1 MYLGVAMLLLRHLAV
16 LFAFLAAFVRPAPAS
31 VFTPASP
38 ETRVGG
44 FEIASQLLV
53 GELGAASR
61 EQHQELGAAYDENAS
76 GYRFAAGGGGR
87 TTYEILDGV
96 RRSKA
101 AEIAGRTGI
110 EAEIEVAGRTVG
122 RETIPLDALRSP
134 KEAISTG
141 GSGLQRWLNTL
152 RQTLS
157 GSKPPPI
164 RVTPGTRG
172 TPIPDVRIE

>member
-1 MYLGVAMLLLRHLAV
+1 M
-16 LFAFLAAFVRPAPAS
+16 
-31 VFTPASP
+31 
-38 ETRVGG
+38 
-44 FEIASQLLV
+44 
-53 GELGAASR
+53 
-61 EQHQELGAAYDENAS
+61 
-76 GYRFAAGGGGR
+76 
-87 TTYEILDGV
+87 
-96 RRSKA
+96 
-101 AEIAGRTGI
+101 

-134 KEAISTG
+134 KEAISTA
-141 GSGLQRWLNTL
+141 GSGLERWLNTL